1 MYVSSSVS
9 FPILVNRGWV
19 PRSWK
24 DKFLEASEDE
34 DLEDALPSPSHVDGS
49 KSWWR
54 FWSKKPVI
62 EVASPP
68 NHIHIH
74 IHILF
79 NAEKKLNLN
88 FSRVTYR
95 IRLHLLHL

>member
-1 MYVSSSVS
+1 VYVSSSVS

-34 DLEDALPSPSHVDGS
+34 DLEDALPSPSHDDGT

-54 FWSKKPVI
+54 FWSRKPVI
-62 EVASPP
+62 EVASPH
-68 NHIHIH
+68 NH

-79 NAEKKLNLN
+79 NAEKKFKFKLL
-88 FSRVTYR
+88 SATYR